1 MRIITILFVAMVLT
15 HCSKIEIEIGDW
27 TYDPKTAMMR
37 LTFGV
42 SK

>member
-1 MRIITILFVAMVLT
+1 MRFIYILLTAIILT
-15 HCSKIEIEIGDW
+15 HCSKIEIGDW
-27 TYDPKTAMMR
+27 HYDPKTAMIR

>member
-1 MRIITILFVAMVLT
+1 MKIITILVVAMALT
-15 HCSKIEIEIGDW
+15 HCSKIQIGDW
-27 TYDPKTAMMR
+27 TYDPKTAMIR

>member
-1 MRIITILFVAMVLT
+1 MKFIYILLTAIILT
-15 HCSKIEIEIGDW
+15 HCSKIEIGDW

-37 LTFGV
+37 FTFGV

>member
-1 MRIITILFVAMVLT
+1 MRIITILFVAVMLT
-15 HCSKIEIEIGDW
+15 HCSQIQIGNW

>member
-1 MRIITILFVAMVLT
+1 MKFIYILLTVIILT
-15 HCSKIEIEIGDW
+15 HCSKIEIGDW

-37 LTFGV
+37 FTFGV

>member
-1 MRIITILFVAMVLT
+1 MRIIYIILTATILT
-15 HCSKIEIEIGDW
+15 HCSKIEIGDW
-27 TYDPKTAMMR
+27 NYDPKTAMMR

>member
-1 MRIITILFVAMVLT
+1 MRIIIILFVAVMLT
-15 HCSKIEIEIGDW
+15 HCSKIEIGDW
-27 TYDPKTAMMR
+27 THDPKTAMMR

>member
-1 MRIITILFVAMVLT
+1 MRIITTIFVAVMLT
-15 HCSKIEIEIGDW
+15 HCSKIEIGDW

-37 LTFGV
+37 ITFGV

>member
-1 MRIITILFVAMVLT
+1 MKFIYILLTAIILT
-15 HCSKIEIEIGDW
+15 HCSKIEIGDL

>member
-1 MRIITILFVAMVLT
+1 MMIIIILFGAIALT
-15 HCSKIEIEIGDW
+15 HCSKIEIGDW
-27 TYDPKTAMMR
+27 TYYPKTAMMR

>member
-15 HCSKIEIEIGDW
+15 HCSKIEIGDW
-27 TYDPKTAMMR
+27 NYDPKTAMIR

>member
-1 MRIITILFVAMVLT
+1 MRIITILFVAVMLT
-15 HCSKIEIEIGDW
+15 HCSKIQIGNW
-27 TYDPKTAMMR
+27 TYDPKTAMIR

>member
-1 MRIITILFVAMVLT
+1 MRIIYIIVTAMMLT
-15 HCSKIEIEIGDW
+15 HCSKIEIGDW

>member
-1 MRIITILFVAMVLT
+1 MKFIYILLTTIILT
-15 HCSKIEIEIGDW
+15 HCSKIQIGDW

>member
-1 MRIITILFVAMVLT
+1 MRIITILFVAVMLT
-15 HCSKIEIEIGDW
+15 HCSKIEIGDW
-27 TYDPKTAMMR
+27 TYDPKTTMMR

>member
-1 MRIITILFVAMVLT
+1 MRIITILFVTVMLT
-15 HCSKIEIEIGDW
+15 HCNKIEIGDW

>member
-1 MRIITILFVAMVLT
+1 MKIITILIVAIALT
-15 HCSKIEIEIGDW
+15 HCSKIQIGDW
-27 TYDPKTAMMR
+27 TYYPKTEMIR

>member
-1 MRIITILFVAMVLT
+1 MRFIYILLTAIILT
-15 HCSKIEIEIGDW
+15 HCSKIEIGDW
-27 TYDPKTAMMR
+27 NYNPKTAMMR

>member
-1 MRIITILFVAMVLT
+1 MKIITILFVAIILT
-15 HCSKIEIEIGDW
+15 HCSKIEIGDW

-37 LTFGV
+37 FTFGV

>member
-1 MRIITILFVAMVLT
+1 MRIITIIFVAMMLT
-15 HCSKIEIEIGDW
+15 HCGKIEIGDW

>member
-1 MRIITILFVAMVLT
+1 MKIIYVLFMTVILT
-15 HCSKIEIEIGDW
+15 NCNKIEIGDW

-37 LTFGV
+37 VTFGV

>member
-15 HCSKIEIEIGDW
+15 HCSKIEIGDW
-27 TYDPKTAMMR
+27 NYDPKSAMMR

>member
-1 MRIITILFVAMVLT
+1 MKIIYIIITAMVLT
-15 HCSKIEIEIGDW
+15 HCSKIKIGDW

>member
-1 MRIITILFVAMVLT
+1 MKFIYILLTAIILA
-15 HCSKIEIEIGDW
+15 HCSKIEIGDW

-37 LTFGV
+37 FTFGV

>member
-1 MRIITILFVAMVLT
+1 MKIIYIILTAMILT
-15 HCSKIEIEIGDW
+15 HCSKIEIGDW

>member
-1 MRIITILFVAMVLT
+1 MKIITILFVAMVLN
-15 HCSKIEIEIGDW
+15 HCSKIEIGDW
-27 TYDPKTAMMR
+27 NYDPKSAMMR